1 MTDKELFYKEY
12 VLWRDETWLRSHSLY
27 DSEHF
32 DNIVKM
38 GEKAAPFI
46 LEVLNDGPNHIVHAC
61 DLIYPDEVTYEGYVP
76 LDFVCKTWATILT
89 AKLNG
94 QTI

>member
-1 MTDKELFYKEY
+1 MTDKEIFYREY
-12 VLWRDETWLRSHSLY
+12 ALWKDETWLRSHSLY

-61 DLIYPDEVTYEGYVP
+61 DLIYPDEVTYEGYIP
-76 LDFVCKTWATILT
+76 LDFACKTWTIILT

-94 QTI
+94 QTV